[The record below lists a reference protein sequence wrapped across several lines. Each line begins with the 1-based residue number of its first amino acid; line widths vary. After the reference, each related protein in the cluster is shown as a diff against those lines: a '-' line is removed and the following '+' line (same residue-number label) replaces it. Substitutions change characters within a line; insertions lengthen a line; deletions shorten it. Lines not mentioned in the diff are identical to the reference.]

1 MQNDNDNNWHA
12 AGIYFCP
19 LSKPWAAATIMV
31 LLQTDAYF
39 IVVHFLLLI
48 VHVTHRFP
56 LYLMRNR
63 NYHKIGIITL

>member
-1 MQNDNDNNWHA
+1 
-12 AGIYFCP
+12 
-19 LSKPWAAATIMV
+19 MV

-48 VHVTHRFP
+48 VHVTHRLQ